1 MAEIKRCP
9 ICKRSKT
16 KAIQEQASQ
25 KAICEVRGCVF
36 SKEIRDAIQ
45 AKKISQIIK
54 KTPKPI
60 HIIRKGSLNTSKKQ
74 VIIENRT
81 EIKKDIFL
89 TEGKKIRASITS
101 YINNA
106 RINIMVA
113 MAFFTDNQIAQALIN
128 SKNRGLDVSII
139 VSDSPQNKEIIELFQ
154 TQNCNIKIYPEVD
167 NGTISG
173 IMHHKFCIIDNQTLI
188 TGSYNYTNNAHRNNK
203 ENVIICHTAE
213 AVNDAILSFNE
224 LFEQSIYPIG
234 RKNTR
239 SKQFIKIIKIK

>member
-1 MAEIKRCP
+1 MSEIKRCP
-9 ICKRSKT
+9 ICKRNKT
-16 KAIQEQASQ
+16 RAVAEQSAQ
-25 KAICEVRGCVF
+25 KEACGVNGCVF

-45 AKKISQIIK
+45 SKKIPQIIK
-54 KTPKPI
+54 KQAKQI
-60 HIIRKGSLNTSKKQ
+60 HIIKKENIDTTKKQ
-74 VIIENRT
+74 VIIDNAT
-81 EIKKDIFL
+81 EKEKDTFL
-89 TEGKKIRASITS
+89 TEGRKIRSTIISA
-101 YINNA
+101 INNA
-106 RINIMVA
+106 QRTILVA

-154 TQNCNIKIYPEVD
+154 TQNCNIKIYPEID
-167 NGTISG
+167 NGTIAG
-173 IMHHKFCIIDNQTLI
+173 IMHNKFCVIDNQTLI